1 MEVPQN
7 ENSSTLHR
15 ITIRRM
21 YDYGQK
27 HGFEAAFK
35 DIRNSII
42 RSKMPMWIWKGS
54 KREPVAIMKGFG
66 ISWFCGR

>member
-1 MEVPQN
+1 MGSTNTRLLTDLLIMEVPQN

-15 ITIRRM
+15 ITIRRI

-35 DIRNSII
+35 DIRNSIM
-42 RSKMPMWIWKGS
+42 RSKMPMWIGS
-54 KREPVAIMKGFG
+54 
-66 ISWFCGR
+66 